1 MALGSVLD
9 NPGVFSDIGKRYAFL
24 GVVLEQ
30 LCIVGGSVASVEN
43 VELRAL
49 TLVMT
54 SRASGETLAGILRST
69 RAMRLYVAADEC
81 E

>member
-9 NPGVFSDIGKRYAFL
+9 NPGVFPDLGERYALL
-24 GVVLEQ
+24 GVVLKQ
-30 LCIVGGSVASVEN
+30 LSDDVLDTCTAYIEMQV
-43 VELRAL
+43 L

-69 RAMRLYVAADEC
+69 RAIRLYVATNEY
-81 E
+81 